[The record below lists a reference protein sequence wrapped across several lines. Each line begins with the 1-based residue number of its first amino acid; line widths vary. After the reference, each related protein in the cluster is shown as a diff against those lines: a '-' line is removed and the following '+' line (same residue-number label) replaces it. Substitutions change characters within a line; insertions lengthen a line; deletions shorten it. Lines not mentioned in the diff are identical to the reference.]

1 MLHRLAGES
10 APNQLERRSDRA
22 MFVHG
27 RLRPGVS
34 LKQAAAEARVISRQ
48 LAQAYPD
55 TNGTCTLVADTEV
68 GARSSSDPLDL
79 TLLVGLLSLSG
90 VVLLIACANV
100 MNLML
105 SRGRARSR
113 EIAVRMA
120 IGAGRGRLIRQF
132 LTESLIIAFA
142 GGILGLFVAQAGAD
156 LFSQIRVP
164 SDIPLVLNFDLDPRV
179 LLFTALV
186 AVASAVLSGLAPAF
200 RSSRPDLSTA
210 LKPGSADGGKRRILF
225 GRNALV
231 VGQVAASLLLLV
243 LATQLYR
250 GVEYLLSAPAGFR
263 TDHILTAAFDPS
275 LARYTPEQT
284 AEFYKHLLERARTL
298 GGVRTAALAEA
309 LPYIPG
315 GNADRVV
322 PEGYR
327 LPAGTEAVS
336 VITDTVSED
345 YFSSI
350 GIPIVEGR
358 SFGTTDRADAP
369 RVAIVNQLFA
379 SRYYP
384 NQSAVGR
391 RFRLEGPAGPVVQI
405 VGVAKQSKYLFPIEP
420 PIDYIYLPL
429 EQKPRTGMTL
439 LLQTADAP
447 ATLAGPLRDLVRSL
461 DAGQPV
467 MGIRTMA
474 DIFDQRARGTLGIL
488 TQAIG
493 SLGFLG
499 LVLALVGLY
508 GLMTYS
514 VGRRQREIGIRM
526 AIGADRIRVL
536 NMVLKQGLV
545 LAGTGVAIGLAIS
558 ILLSKPVMRLVGARS
573 LDWVMLALTV
583 VGLLAAAAVG
593 AYLPARRASLVDP
606 NLVLRQE

>member
-1 MLHRLAGES
+1 ML
-10 APNQLERRSDRA
+10 
-22 MFVHG
+22 VYG
-27 RLRPGVS
+27 RLRPGVN
-34 LKQAAAEARVISRQ
+34 LKQAAAETKGISQQ
-48 LAQAYPD
+48 LAQMYPD
-55 TNGTCTLVADTEV
+55 SNRTCTLVADTEV
-68 GARSSSDPLDL
+68 GARSASNPLDI

-142 GGILGLFVAQAGAD
+142 GGILGLLVAQAGAD
-156 LFSQIRVP
+156 LFSQVRVP

-179 LLFTALV
+179 LFFTALV

-210 LKPGSADGGKRRILF
+210 LKPGSADGGKRRLLF

-250 GVEYLLSAPAGFR
+250 GVEYLLSAPPSFR
-263 TDHILTAAFDPS
+263 TDHLLTATFDPS
-275 LARYTPEQT
+275 LARYTPAQT
-284 AEFYKHLLERARTL
+284 AEFYKHLLERARSL
-298 GGVRTAALAEA
+298 GGVKTAALAEA

-315 GNADRVV
+315 GTQDRVV

-336 VITDTVSED
+336 AITDTVSED

-358 SFGTTDRADAP
+358 AFETTDRADAP

-379 SRYYP
+379 GRYYP

-391 RFRLEGPAGPVVQI
+391 RFRLKGPAGPLVEI
-405 VGVAKQSKYLFPIEP
+405 VGIARQSKYLFPIEP

-429 EQKPRTGMTL
+429 GQNAKTGMTL
-439 LLQTADAP
+439 MLQTADAP

-467 MGIRTMA
+467 IGIRTME
-474 DIFDQRARGTLGIL
+474 DIFDQRARETLGIL
-488 TQAIG
+488 KAIDA
-493 SLGFLG
+493 LALLG

-526 AIGADRIRVL
+526 AIGSDRIVVL
-536 NMVLKQGLV
+536 KMVLKQGLV
-545 LAGTGVAIGLAIS
+545 LAGTGVAIGLAILM
-558 ILLSKPVMRLVGARS
+558 LLSKPVMRLVGAHS
-573 LDWVMLALTV
+573 FDWGRLALTAA
-583 VGLLAAAAVG
+583 GLLAAAAVG

-606 NLVLRQE
+606 ISVLRQE

>member
-1 MLHRLAGES
+1 ML
-10 APNQLERRSDRA
+10 
-22 MFVHG
+22 VYG
-27 RLRPGVS
+27 RLRPGVN
-34 LKQAAAEARVISRQ
+34 LKQAAAETKGISQQ
-48 LAQAYPD
+48 LAQMYPD
-55 TNGTCTLVADTEV
+55 SNRTCTLVADTEV
-68 GARSSSDPLDL
+68 GARSASNPLDI

-142 GGILGLFVAQAGAD
+142 GGILGLLVAQAGAD
-156 LFSQIRVP
+156 LFSQVRVP
-164 SDIPLVLNFDLDPRV
+164 NDIPLVLNFDLDPRV
-179 LLFTALV
+179 LFFTALV

-210 LKPGSADGGKRRILF
+210 LKPGSADGGKRRLLF

-250 GVEYLLSAPAGFR
+250 GVEYLLSAPPSFR
-263 TDHILTAAFDPS
+263 TDHLLTATFDPS
-275 LARYTPEQT
+275 LARYTPAQT
-284 AEFYKHLLERARTL
+284 AEFYKHLLERARSL
-298 GGVRTAALAEA
+298 GGVKTAALAEA

-315 GNADRVV
+315 GTQDRVV

-336 VITDTVSED
+336 AITDTVSED

-358 SFGTTDRADAP
+358 AFETTDRADAP

-379 SRYYP
+379 GRYYP

-391 RFRLEGPAGPVVQI
+391 RFRLKGPAGPLVEI
-405 VGVAKQSKYLFPIEP
+405 VGIARQSKYLFPIEP

-429 EQKPRTGMTL
+429 GQNAKTGMTL
-439 LLQTADAP
+439 MLQTADAP

-467 MGIRTMA
+467 IGIRTME
-474 DIFDQRARGTLGIL
+474 DIFDQRARETLGIL
-488 TQAIG
+488 TKAIDA
-493 SLGFLG
+493 LALLG

-526 AIGADRIRVL
+526 AIGSDRIVVL
-536 NMVLKQGLV
+536 KMVLKQGLV
-545 LAGTGVAIGLAIS
+545 LAGTGVAIGLAILM
-558 ILLSKPVMRLVGARS
+558 LLSKPVMRLVGAHS
-573 LDWVMLALTV
+573 FDWGRLALTAA
-583 VGLLAAAAVG
+583 GLLAAAAVG

-606 NLVLRQE
+606 ISVLRQE

>member
-1 MLHRLAGES
+1 
-10 APNQLERRSDRA
+10 
-22 MFVHG
+22 
-27 RLRPGVS
+27 
-34 LKQAAAEARVISRQ
+34 
-48 LAQAYPD
+48 
-55 TNGTCTLVADTEV
+55 
-68 GARSSSDPLDL
+68 
-79 TLLVGLLSLSG
+79 
-90 VVLLIACANV
+90 
-100 MNLML
+100 
-105 SRGRARSR
+105 
-113 EIAVRMA
+113 
-120 IGAGRGRLIRQF
+120 
-132 LTESLIIAFA
+132 
-142 GGILGLFVAQAGAD
+142 
-156 LFSQIRVP
+156 
-164 SDIPLVLNFDLDPRV
+164 
-179 LLFTALV
+179 
-186 AVASAVLSGLAPAF
+186 
-200 RSSRPDLSTA
+200 
-210 LKPGSADGGKRRILF
+210 
-225 GRNALV
+225 
-231 VGQVAASLLLLV
+231 
-243 LATQLYR
+243 
-250 GVEYLLSAPAGFR
+250 
-263 TDHILTAAFDPS
+263 
-275 LARYTPEQT
+275 
-284 AEFYKHLLERARTL
+284 
-298 GGVRTAALAEA
+298 
-309 LPYIPG
+309 
-315 GNADRVV
+315 
-322 PEGYR
+322 
-327 LPAGTEAVS
+327 
-336 VITDTVSED
+336 
-345 YFSSI
+345 
-350 GIPIVEGR
+350 
-358 SFGTTDRADAP
+358 
-369 RVAIVNQLFA
+369 VAIVNQLFA

-429 EQKPRTGMTL
+429 GQKPRTGMTL

-447 ATLAGPLRDLVRSL
+447 EALAGPLRDLVRSL

-488 TQAIG
+488 TEAIG

-526 AIGADRIRVL
+526 AIGADRTEVL
-536 NMVLKQGLV
+536 SMVLKQGLV